1 MNAEVKSTMGTADW
15 ITLLVLS
22 LLWGGSFFFVEVAVD
37 ALPPLTLVTL
47 RVGLAAV
54 VLWAFILARGMPIPR
69 DIRIWIAFLGMGLL
83 NNVIPFT
90 LIVWGQIEIS
100 SGLAAILNATTPLFT
115 VIVASAFLS
124 DEKAT
129 PIKLIGVVIG
139 LFGVIVMIG
148 PGVLQG
154 LGIAVFAQLAILAAA
169 ISYAF
174 AGVFGRRFKGMGVD
188 PMMTATGQVSAS
200 TLVLLPIT
208 MFVDKPQ
215 NLPMPGLEIWA
226 SVLGLAVFSTALA
239 YILYFK
245 LLSSAGATNLLLVT
259 FLIPVSAIWLG
270 ITILGEELLLI
281 HVLGMALIGLGLLA
295 IDGRLIKGV
304 ISR

>member
-1 MNAEVKSTMGTADW
+1 MGTADW

-69 DIRIWIAFLGMGLL
+69 DTRVWVAFLGMGLL

-188 PMMTATGQVSAS
+188 PMITATGQVSAS

-295 IDGRLIKGV
+295 IDGRLIRGV
-304 ISR
+304 VSR